1 MSTMQ
6 RRTPWQVTRSVW
18 FAMFMREAVSR
29 TMADRMGWFWMIFEP
44 VAFITIMIVVR
55 TQIRGTNRL
64 IVNAEFIPWM
74 IVGLLGFF
82 LIREG
87 LGRSQGAINS
97 AQALFAYRQVHP
109 VDTVIVRS
117 YLDGMLRT
125 VVLVIFIIGG
135 LGLGLH
141 IFPDNALFALFGW
154 ISIWLLALGFALIV
168 SVGAKLIPETGK
180 VVSMISLPL
189 MIISG
194 VILPINNLP
203 HSALE
208 YLMLNPIVHAL
219 ELLRLGFFE
228 HYHVVQGTSMLYLW
242 LWILSLNSLGL
253 LMHIR
258 YKDRLKAK

>member
-1 MSTMQ
+1 MSTLQ

-44 VAFITIMIVVR
+44 VAFVAIMIAVR
-55 TQIRGTNRL
+55 TQIRGSNRL
-64 IVNAEFIPWM
+64 IANAEFIPWM
-74 IVGLLGFF
+74 IVGMLGFF
-82 LIREG
+82 LVREG
-87 LGRSQGAINS
+87 LSRSQGAINS

-135 LGLGLH
+135 VGLGMH
-141 IFPDNALFALFGW
+141 MFPDNALFALFSW

-168 SVGAKLIPETGK
+168 SVGARLVPESGK
-180 VVSMISLPL
+180 IVSMLSLPL

-228 HYHVVQGTSMLYLW
+228 HYHVVHGTSMLYLW
-242 LWILSLNSLGL
+242 LWILTLNSIGL